1 MKTSEITG
9 EYIKLDQWLKK
20 EDLASSGGEAHQLI
34 QTGKVLLNGVPVH
47 ELRKKLRDQ
56 DHVMVMAEEWLIQ
69 RVDK

>member
-9 EYIKLDQWLKK
+9 EYIKLDQGLKK

-34 QTGKVLLNGVPVH
+34 QMGKVLLNGVPVH

-56 DHVMVMAEEWLIQ
+56 DHVTVMAEEWLIQ
-69 RVDK
+69 CVDK

>member
-1 MKTSEITG
+1 M
-9 EYIKLDQWLKK
+9 
-20 EDLASSGGEAHQLI
+20 I

-56 DHVMVMAEEWLIQ
+56 DHVTVMAEEWLIQ